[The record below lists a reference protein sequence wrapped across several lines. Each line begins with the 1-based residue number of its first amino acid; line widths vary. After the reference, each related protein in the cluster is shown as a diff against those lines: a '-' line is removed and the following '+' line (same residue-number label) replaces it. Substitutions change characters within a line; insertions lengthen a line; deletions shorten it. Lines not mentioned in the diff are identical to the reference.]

1 MSPSN
6 SSIGLL
12 TFPGSPLLYP
22 TVVELQRLGCSRIFV
37 ISDGDQM
44 NEKFVTIIR
53 NRTEGKAT
61 FHTFSDFETLQI
73 PFYFVKNHNSQEC
86 LNLLQTLSIEVL
98 GSCGTPR
105 KLSSQALSCPRLGVV
120 NCHPGKLPEYRGS
133 SSVEWALTN
142 GHPVYSTAH
151 FMTEDYDAGP
161 VISELRLNTE
171 GLTYS
176 EIRLQMIE
184 QQAKHLAQAL
194 HQVLKA
200 DKLPSAYAAQ
210 PQGKTWGVFPEERT
224 SELLNRRF

>member
-6 SSIGLL
+6 SPIGLL

-22 TVVELQRLGCSRIFV
+22 TVVELQRLGCSRIFL
-37 ISDGDQM
+37 ISDGDQV
-44 NEKFVTIIR
+44 NEKLVTIIR
-53 NRTEGKAT
+53 NRTEGRAT
-61 FHTFSDFETLQI
+61 FHSFSDFEKLNV
-73 PFYFVKNHNSQEC
+73 PFYFVKNHNSEEC
-86 LNLLQTLSIEVL
+86 RNLLKKLSIEIL

-105 KLSSQALSCPRLGVV
+105 KLSSQALSCTRLGVV

-142 GHPVYSTAH
+142 GHPVFSTAH

-161 VISELRLNTE
+161 IISEVQLETQ
-171 GLTYS
+171 GLTYP

-184 QQAKHLAQAL
+184 QQAHHLAKAL
-194 HQVLKA
+194 HQVLQA
-200 DKLPSAYAAQ
+200 DKPPSDYDAQ